1 MIGWGDR
8 RYRDQV
14 KIKRMVRQKEKGPG
28 ENELAGEIQEIETW
42 RK

>member
-14 KIKRMVRQKEKGPG
+14 KMKRMVRQKEKGPG
-28 ENELAGEIQEIETW
+28 DNEKDGETKGIGT
-42 RK
+42 R